1 MSLKVYRCV
10 TVNILVSGFS
20 SSAVTGI
27 SPAINQSSSPTQ
39 LKPDFSL
46 LVTFGAKK
54 DRSSVVT
61 DTLVKL
67 GTTITN

>member
-1 MSLKVYRCV
+1 MYKVSVAQR
-10 TVNILVSGFS
+10 LL
-20 SSAVTGI
+20 AL
-27 SPAINQSSSPTQ
+27 ALSSSPTQ

-61 DTLVKL
+61 DTPVKL

>member
-1 MSLKVYRCV
+1 MCDCQYTSTMYKVSVAQR
-10 TVNILVSGFS
+10 LL
-20 SSAVTGI
+20 AL
-27 SPAINQSSSPTQ
+27 ALSSSPAQ

-54 DRSSVVT
+54 DGSSVVT

>member
-1 MSLKVYRCV
+1 MYKVSVAQR
-10 TVNILVSGFS
+10 LL
-20 SSAVTGI
+20 AL
-27 SPAINQSSSPTQ
+27 ALSSSPTQ